1 MTTSLRKKYSTIL
14 DCAFAK
20 NKTKC
25 SCKVRVVKRINV
37 VTPLYGAYSFNE
49 VEENNYEYRKIKLDD
64 LIDTVKHEQDLYE
77 IIMLDFE
84 I

>member
-25 SCKVRVVKRINV
+25 SCKVRVVKRTNV
-37 VTPLYGAYSFNE
+37 VTPLYEVYSFNE
-49 VEENNYEYRKIKLDD
+49 VEKRK
-64 LIDTVKHEQDLYE
+64 
-77 IIMLDFE
+77 
-84 I
+84 